1 MPINIIFDQSD
12 QKVAIK
18 EGTNLSLELNSKNSP
33 VLFGCRTGLCA
44 TCLVEVIEGSQEL
57 AAPDAKELEI
67 LSIYEGQ
74 GKNLRLACQ
83 LSPAHNLK
91 LKYIGG

>member
-1 MPINIIFDQSD
+1 MSIEISFDQND
-12 QKVAIK
+12 QKVALK
-18 EGTNLSLELNSKNSP
+18 AGTNLSLELNSKNSP

-44 TCLVEVIEGSQEL
+44 TCLVEVLEGTQDL
-57 AAPDAKELEI
+57 APPDAKELEI

-74 GKNLRLACQ
+74 GNNLRLACQ
-83 LSPAHNLK
+83 LSPVKNLK